1 MVCYYYLRIHMEV
14 DTLAN
19 TKSAEKRVNVSSKK
33 RLLNS
38 SKKSALRK
46 LLRSASTAIES
57 NSDDRN
63 EVILKAIKTIDQ
75 ASTDGIIHRNK
86 AARDKS
92 KLSKHLI

>member
-1 MVCYYYLRIHMEV
+1 VN
-14 DTLAN
+14 TLSN

-46 LLRSASTAIES
+46 LLKNSAVAIEN
-57 NSDDRN
+57 NSSDKN
-63 EVILKAIKTIDQ
+63 EVILKAIKTLDQ
-75 ASTDGIIHRNK
+75 ATTDGVIHRNK